1 MSEIGPSPG
10 RAVLRCEALVVP
22 KGSAAECEDAHA
34 WNAHRAVV
42 CDGASRAFASGRW
55 AALLARAFLV
65 TAFDAPQG
73 SGLQGSA
80 PQESGPQRCAPQLLD
95 GWLRESRG
103 LWAEQ
108 TAQAAE
114 VPVYIRGAL
123 ARGSA
128 ATFVGVD
135 TRDVSSPHAGA
146 GPLLE
151 YRAFAVGD
159 SCLFHLRDGRPTELF
174 PLDRPD
180 QFDTHPDL
188 VPTRAEALESL
199 APVLRCTEGACGP
212 DDVLLLMTDALA
224 QWALEAAAEHGTT
237 VWTFLEHAPRDEFGV
252 RVQELRSSRAMK
264 EDDVSL
270 VRCRAVATA
279 RAVAGAPAT
288 VS

>member
-1 MSEIGPSPG
+1 MSEDGPVPG
-10 RAVLRCEALVVP
+10 RAVLLCEALVVP
-22 KGSAAECEDAHA
+22 KGRAAECEDAHA
-34 WNAHRAVV
+34 WNAHRAAV

-55 AALLARAFLV
+55 AALLARTFLV
-65 TAFDAPQG
+65 TA
-73 SGLQGSA
+73 
-80 PQESGPQRCAPQLLD
+80 LD
-95 GWLRESRG
+95 GPDPSGAQVLDRWLHESRG

-108 TAQAAE
+108 TAQTAE

-135 TRDVSSPHAGA
+135 TRDVSSTRAGT
-146 GPLLE
+146 GPLME

-159 SCLFHLRDGRPTELF
+159 SCLFHLREGRPTVLF

-180 QFDTHPDL
+180 RFDTHPDL
-188 VPTRAEALESL
+188 VPTRAEVLESL
-199 APVLRCTEGACGP
+199 APVLRITEGACGP

-224 QWALEAAAEHGTT
+224 QWALEAAAESGST
-237 VWTFLEHAPRDEFGV
+237 VWTFLEHASRDEFDV
-252 RVQELRSSRAMK
+252 RVRELRASRAMK

-279 RAVAGAPAT
+279 RAAARTPAQA
-288 VS
+288 S

>member
-1 MSEIGPSPG
+1 MSDNGPPPG
-10 RAVLRCEALVVP
+10 HAVLLCEALVVP

-34 WNAHRAVV
+34 WNAHRAAV

-55 AALLARAFLV
+55 ATLLARAFLV
-65 TAFDAPQG
+65 TELDGPDR
-73 SGLQGSA
+73 
-80 PQESGPQRCAPQLLD
+80 SGPEALD
-95 GWLRESRG
+95 GWLHESRG
-103 LWAEQ
+103 LWAQQ
-108 TAQAAE
+108 TTQSAE
-114 VPVYIRGAL
+114 APVYIRGAL

-135 TRDVSSPHAGA
+135 TRDVTSTRVGT
-146 GPLLE
+146 GPLME

-159 SCLFHLRDGRPTELF
+159 SCLFHLREGRPTELF

-188 VPTRAEALESL
+188 VSTRAEASASL
-199 APVLRCTEGACGP
+199 APVLRTTEGACGP

-224 QWALEAAAEHGTT
+224 QWALEAAADEHGST
-237 VWTFLEHAPRDEFGV
+237 VWTFLEQAGSDEFGV
-252 RVQELRSSRAMK
+252 RVRELRASRAMK

-270 VRCRAVATA
+270 VRCRVVATA
-279 RAVAGAPAT
+279 RTPTVRTPAG

>member
-1 MSEIGPSPG
+1 MSENGPLPG
-10 RAVLRCEALVVP
+10 RAVLLCEALVVP

-34 WNAHRAVV
+34 WNAHRAAV

-55 AALLARAFLV
+55 ATLLARAFLV
-65 TAFDAPQG
+65 TALDGPDR
-73 SGLQGSA
+73 
-80 PQESGPQRCAPQLLD
+80 SGPEALD
-95 GWLRESRG
+95 GWLHESRG

-135 TRDVSSPHAGA
+135 TRDVTSARAGT
-146 GPLLE
+146 GPLME

-159 SCLFHLRDGRPTELF
+159 SCLFHLREGRPTELF

-188 VPTRAEALESL
+188 VSTRAEAPESL
-199 APVLRCTEGACGP
+199 APVLRTTEGACGP

-224 QWALEAAAEHGTT
+224 QWALEAAAEHGST
-237 VWTFLEHAPRDEFGV
+237 VWTFLERAEPDEFGV
-252 RVQELRSSRAMK
+252 RVRELRASREMK

-279 RAVAGAPAT
+279 RAVAPTPTAVP
-288 VS
+288 

>member
-1 MSEIGPSPG
+1 MGPSPG

-65 TAFDAPQG
+65 TALDGPWG
-73 SGLQGSA
+73 SE
-80 PQESGPQRCAPQLLD
+80 PRLLD

-128 ATFVGVD
+128 ATFLGVD
-135 TRDVSSPHAGA
+135 TRDVSPSHAGA
-146 GPLLE
+146 RPLLE

-159 SCLFHLRDGRPTELF
+159 SCLFHLRDGRPTVLF

-224 QWALEAAAEHGTT
+224 QWALEAAAEHGAT
-237 VWTFLEHAPRDEFGV
+237 VWTFLEHAPQDEFGV
-252 RVQELRSSRAMK
+252 RVKELRASRAMK

-279 RAVAGAPAT
+279 RAVAGAPVT